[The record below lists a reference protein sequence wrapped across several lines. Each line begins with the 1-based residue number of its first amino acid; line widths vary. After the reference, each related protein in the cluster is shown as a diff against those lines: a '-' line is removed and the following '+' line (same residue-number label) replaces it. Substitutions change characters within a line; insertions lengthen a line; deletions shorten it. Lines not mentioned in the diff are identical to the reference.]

1 MDGRKAG
8 YGALRTLREPRRQ
21 RRPALTGSPR
31 PQKRPHRSP
40 LGPGFFPVHG
50 RTGYQRGTRP
60 KPVGRLRKR
69 LGWVFL
75 LVLDS
80 RHVGTAHSSAV
91 TPTGI
96 GTKIAFARRRST
108 SQVSKPYRNALGCPP
123 LGCLFYPIWSCDGYG
138 TCIST
143 RCAAHVVLSCR
154 PPKSRWHLTSPII

>member
-1 MDGRKAG
+1 MAGRKAG
-8 YGALRTLREPRRQ
+8 YGTLRTLREPRRQ
-21 RRPALTGSPR
+21 RRPAPTEA
-31 PQKRPHRSP
+31 RSAPIVLLP

-60 KPVGRLRKR
+60 KPVGGLRKR

-75 LVLDS
+75 LALDS

-96 GTKIAFARRRST
+96 GKNIAFARRRST
-108 SQVSKPYRNALGCPP
+108 AKVSKPYRNALGCPL
-123 LGCLFYPIWSCDGYG
+123 LGLLFYPIWSCDGHG

-143 RCAAHVVLSCR
+143 RCAAHVVLSCHA
-154 PPKSRWHLTSPII
+154 PNLVGI